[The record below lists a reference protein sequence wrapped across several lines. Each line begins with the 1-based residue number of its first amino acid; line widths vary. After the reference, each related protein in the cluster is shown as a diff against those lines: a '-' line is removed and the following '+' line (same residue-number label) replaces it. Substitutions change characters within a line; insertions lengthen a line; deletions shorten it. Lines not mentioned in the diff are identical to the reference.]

1 MGGRFVESLYN
12 GSAFQGFHYDE
23 ILYEGRTPYQSIAIY
38 ATRGLGRVLVLDDI
52 IQTTEA
58 DEFIYHEM
66 LAHVPLFACERPERV
81 LVVGGGDGGTL
92 REVLRH
98 PVQAVD
104 MCEIDREVIDRCIE
118 FLPFLNDGGAIYD
131 DPRVTV
137 VVDDAFEYMKRAEGA
152 YDVIIVDSTDPI
164 GAAEAL
170 FSEPFYRLCQAA
182 LSPRGVLSAQN
193 GVVFFQR
200 DEAANAIA
208 AFRRL
213 GLEAACYIAA
223 VPMYYGGEMTF
234 GIAARAAAALSPAT
248 ATLRE
253 RYDAAGFSTRHYTP
267 DVHAAAFVLPP
278 WIDDLVE
285 GTKT

>member
-1 MGGRFVESLYN
+1 MSGRFVESLYN
-12 GSAFQGFHYDE
+12 GRAFQGFHYDE
-23 ILYEGRTPYQSIAIY
+23 ILFEGRTPFQSIAIY
-38 ATRGLGRVLVLDDI
+38 AAPDLGRVLVLDDI

-66 LAHVPLFACERPERV
+66 LVHVPMFACEDPERV
-81 LVVGGGDGGTL
+81 LIVGGGDGGSL
-92 REVLRH
+92 REALKH
-98 PVQAVD
+98 PRVQID

-118 FLPFLNDGGAIYD
+118 FLPFLNDAGAIYD
-131 DPRVTV
+131 DPRVNL

-170 FSEPFYRLCQAA
+170 FSAEFYRLCHDA

-200 DEAANAIA
+200 GEAAQAIA
-208 AFRRL
+208 AFRNL
-213 GLEAACYIAA
+213 GLEAGCYLAA
-223 VPMYYGGEMTF
+223 VPMYYGGEMTL
-234 GIAARAAAALSPAT
+234 GLAARSAGALTPDLDH
-248 ATLRE
+248 LRE
-253 RYDAAGFSTRHYTP
+253 RFRTAGFATRHYSP

-285 GTKT
+285 GRMT